1 MGTWGAAMRFSF
13 IESMC
18 DPVQLAPLAR
28 AAEEAGFTTFLVP
41 DSICFPEQAVGEYPY
56 NEDGSRDFLEDKPFL
71 EPFSLIPALAAATS
85 RLRFTTYVL
94 KLPIRN
100 PVLVAKSAASV
111 AVLTGNRL
119 GLGVGLSPWVEDF
132 QVCGQDWK
140 TRGKRMDEMI
150 EIVRGLTAGGF
161 FEYRGEHYEL
171 PRIKISPVPSRP
183 IPILIGGH
191 SEAAL
196 RRAAR
201 LGDGFLHAGLD
212 AGEQRDALRRLRA
225 LLREHGREREP
236 FEIHASPLGV
246 TGLDGFRE
254 FEELGVTDC
263 IVGPR
268 NPYEGDTLSLAQKL
282 DFVRGFADQ
291 VIAKLG

>member
-1 MGTWGAAMRFSF
+1 MRFSF
-13 IESMC
+13 VESMC
-18 DPVQLAPLAR
+18 DPAQLAPLAR
-28 AAEEAGFTTFLVP
+28 AADEAGFDSFLVP
-41 DSICFPEQAVGEYPY
+41 DSICFPEVAAGRYPY
-56 NEDGSRDFLEDKPFL
+56 NADGSREFLDDKPFL
-71 EPFSLIPALAAATS
+71 EPFSLIPALAAVTR

-94 KLPIRN
+94 KLPVRN

-119 GLGVGLSPWVEDF
+119 GLGVGLSPWIEDF
-132 QVCGQDWK
+132 EVCGQDWK
-140 TRGKRMDEMI
+140 SRGERMDEMI
-150 EIVRGLTAGGF
+150 EIVRGLTAGGTF
-161 FEYRGEHYEL
+161 GYRGKHYDL
-171 PRIKISPVPSRP
+171 PRIKLCPVPSEP

-201 LGDGFLHAGLD
+201 LGDGFMHAGLD
-212 AGEQRDALRRLRA
+212 ADEQRALLRRLKA
-225 LLREHGREREP
+225 LLREHGRGGQA

-268 NPYEGDTLSLAQKL
+268 NPYQDDELALEQKL
-282 DFVRGFADQ
+282 GFIQTFAEQ
-291 VIAKLG
+291 VIAKL